1 MDRYVERIEAG
12 APAVSGGETLGPWD
26 REQERLVLGLRR
38 AAGVEGGAG
47 GRRLVE
53 SPGGRRLLE
62 AGVLEQ
68 AGGRLRVAR
77 PLLGNEVARAVLALD
92 PDDC

>member
-1 MDRYVERIEAG
+1 
-12 APAVSGGETLGPWD
+12 
-26 REQERLVLGLRR
+26 
-38 AAGVEGGAG
+38 VEGGAG

-92 PDDC
+92 RDDC